1 MSRWLAIDPGEDTGL
16 SVWEGTKLILPA
28 TLKLWDTADVI
39 DRAVEDSKWCLA
51 ADPGYVESYRAER
64 PELAHVY
71 EALLGYGI
79 DRIVCEDF
87 RIYPWKA
94 KDLAWDQVRT
104 ARLIGALTFIA
115 RKNSIPFVLQGARI
129 KERAVAGGAEEFFSR
144 PLHENRHA
152 NDSIMHGW
160 FYIQTEILGAPV
172 PQPDNSPAP
181 A

>member
-1 MSRWLAIDPGEDTGL
+1 MSGRWVAIDPGEDTGL
-16 SVWEGTKLILPA
+16 SVWEGTELVLA
-28 TLKLWDTADVI
+28 TTVKLWDTADVI
-39 DRAVEDSKWCLA
+39 DRAVEDTIKDCCPSMP
-51 ADPGYVESYRAER
+51 DGYEQQV

-71 EALLGYGI
+71 DALLNFWI
-79 DRIVCEDF
+79 ERIVCEDF

-115 RKNSIPFVLQGARI
+115 RKHNIPFVLQGANI
-129 KERAVAGGAEEFFSR
+129 KERAVAGGAEEFFAR

-160 FYIQTEILGAPV
+160 FYIQTEILGATV
-172 PQPDNSPAP
+172 PKPDSSKAP